1 MDEISAMTND
11 KRGRCCHD
19 KNSLRYVLVGP
30 LPSLATRAKWPPSF
44 NQSEEAKREQKGRRM
59 DGIIFHSKA
68 LSVSKPQCPPCIPPL
83 PSSTGTVSKFSS
95 PSATRVLTPLSLFD
109 YRPVCHPPVHH
120 PSITISSGAV
130 HYFSIHNIEEK
141 CPQGLPSASFI
152 LPCCCLPVMPCSS
165 RLDYL

>member
-109 YRPVCHPPVHH
+109 YRVILSASLPSTST
-120 PSITISSGAV
+120 PSIYYHFLG
-130 HYFSIHNIEEK
+130 
-141 CPQGLPSASFI
+141 
-152 LPCCCLPVMPCSS
+152 CST
-165 RLDYL
+165 LF